1 MLALRASDSD
11 FTVGCEEPSAGLH
24 PRALLDKRAHA
35 YEAKNR
41 MLWSRQAYGNPC
53 KFKGIGY

>member
-1 MLALRASDSD
+1 MLALRALDSD
-11 FTVGCEEPSAGLH
+11 FTVGREEPSAGLH

-41 MLWSRQAYGNPC
+41 MLWSR
-53 KFKGIGY
+53 